1 MSIKTHHRNR
11 WAVRGLNLIQFLV
24 VVVVNGVYGG
34 VFRDY
39 GFLILLIAL
48 TAYLRI
54 TYRPAE
60 KNDVVVVEFATA

>member
-1 MSIKTHHRNR
+1 
-11 WAVRGLNLIQFLV
+11 V